1 MLSKLFTFGFVWL
14 TVTYYCSGMFMIC
27 THSCQLFREIQS
39 DISLFHNLHA
49 IGAWHSSIQRL
60 LPISDTRVWKVQL
73 VNWPESTLTRRTWQK
88 WRLYRTQ
95 LRFCSQF
102 EVKSERPRSLFWDMS
117 LSRQILFCH
126 KSNEPW
132 GILET
137 HIISKYLQVNKL
149 TYING
154 ENI

>member
-27 THSCQLFREIQS
+27 THSRQLFREIQS

-102 EVKSERPRSLFWDMS
+102 EVKREDREDF
-117 LSRQILFCH
+117 FGTCH
-126 KSNEPW
+126 CRDKSCFATNQMNPGASW
-132 GILET
+132 KPTSFLNICRW
-137 HIISKYLQVNKL
+137 
-149 TYING
+149 ING
-154 ENI
+154 HI